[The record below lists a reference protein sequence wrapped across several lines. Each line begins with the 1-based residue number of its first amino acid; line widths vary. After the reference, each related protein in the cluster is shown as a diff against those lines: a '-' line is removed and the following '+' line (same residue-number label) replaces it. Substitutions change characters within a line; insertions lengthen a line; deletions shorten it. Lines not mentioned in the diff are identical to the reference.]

1 MKTESILRKLV
12 DSTKTHYW
20 DDGFIGKELMEYLK
34 AGILRL
40 KKESKVT
47 EKMNTEV
54 TEQES
59 GPFHSFLL
67 GPQPSTS
74 QQSDPQPQQSETTSQ
89 VKDDEKR
96 KDNKQRVKLSQ
107 NQINGLVLKLL
118 SRTASNVTNV
128 TKDITK
134 ISQRYDKV
142 DRLNET
148 FRTEMTKANAML
160 RLTLDKTTETS
171 YSEPKVTKGR
181 DGLKWHA

>member
-1 MKTESILRKLV
+1 MVLDHV
-12 DSTKTHYW
+12 Q
-20 DDGFIGKELMEYLK
+20 YLK

-59 GPFHSFLL
+59 GP
-67 GPQPSTS
+67 QPSTS
-74 QQSDPQPQQSETTSQ
+74 QQSDPQSTTSQ

-96 KDNKQRVKLSQ
+96 GDNKQRVKLSQ
-107 NQINGLVLKLL
+107 NQINGLVLRLL

-128 TKDITK
+128 TEDIAVV
-134 ISQRYDKV
+134 SGKV

-148 FRTEMTKANAML
+148 FCTEMTKVNAML
-160 RLTLDKTTETS
+160 RLMLDKTTKTS